1 LDQLS
6 SPATV
11 PPKLS
16 FNVAGRFR
24 ELRPEKA
31 VNRLSHGLFLG
42 PAIECVCAAI
52 PKNNAAAAETTY
64 ENGIITLEQ
73 KSRLFFDD
81 LLDEMVF
88 VNPPSMALAGDQTQ
102 PCGTSHA
109 ILRFAKMFFENINE
123 FKFIVSSFHEVLLF

>member
-1 LDQLS
+1 M
-6 SPATV
+6 
-11 PPKLS
+11 PPKLR

-24 ELRPEKA
+24 ELRLEKI

-52 PKNNAAAAETTY
+52 PKNNSAAAETTY
-64 ENGIITLEQ
+64 ENGIVTLEQ

-81 LLDEMVF
+81 LLDEIVF
-88 VNPPSMALAGDQTQ
+88 INPPSMALCIR
-102 PCGTSHA
+102 PTSTVLHFSR
-109 ILRFAKMFFENINE
+109 ILRFAKMFLENINE